1 MSLELDVVRPLENQR
16 VLISEKNTDKKGHVQ
31 ERYYVLPAKNSDKFM
46 KSLKNAKFNDSFQ
59 KSLSMGLVALLGI
72 STALQI
78 KASKGIRVVSGLAV
92 SALTY
97 FATKHIDSSMNKI
110 LRKLDLKQYK
120 AEEVTGQDLNEIQ

>member
-16 VLISEKNTDKKGHVQ
+16 VLISEKNTDKKGQVQ